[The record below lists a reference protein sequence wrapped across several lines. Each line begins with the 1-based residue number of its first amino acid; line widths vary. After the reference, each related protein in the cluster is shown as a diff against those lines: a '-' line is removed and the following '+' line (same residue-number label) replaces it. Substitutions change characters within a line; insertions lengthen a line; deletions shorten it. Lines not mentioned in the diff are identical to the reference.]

1 MNKFVY
7 NGKITVKTQLTKF
20 IFALA
25 FVSVTFVAMT
35 FVDSIGNISNDEG
48 VITTIL
54 RAILAS
60 VGILELN
67 ILSSVWSTLFL
78 GLAVIVAGAAV
89 YFALPLIFKS
99 AYTKLINKS
108 LIKKYII
115 DIVVAIILVAIV
127 GVIFFAV
134 IVGGNSIFDAV
145 GTEGAPSAYD
155 CLIETVW
162 AWFVVAVTVAV
173 LIFIVAT
180 AAYAI
185 IKLYTSVHRIVKEDI
200 SSKEEEDPNAKISI
214 FPTLEESDKKLD
226 TYDANQVYPE
236 APSLSVIS
244 EKFQA
249 YIATVHKIYFDIDL
263 VRSYIAGLATSKVV
277 LLEGLSG
284 TGKSTL
290 PRRFM
295 EFIGGNSEFIP
306 VQSTWKDRADL
317 IGYYNDFTNNFKET
331 RFLKTLYENN
341 YTTDKISTI
350 VLDEV
355 NLSRIEYYFADF
367 ISAMEYP
374 VDMRYVELMQPI
386 KGRKMPKLLEDGKIH
401 INENTF
407 FVGTA
412 NKDESTYTITERVY
426 DRAIVIN
433 FEEKHFPI
441 ETENVT
447 EPIKISYNQ
456 FEKLVND
463 AKANENGKLTDDEMA
478 KFEEL
483 YNFINDNFD
492 VQVGDRIFA
501 QLDTFTSV
509 FAACGGNK
517 YRALDVMFA
526 NKFVRKLNNIF
537 DDSMGD
543 SLDKLVALIDNNFG
557 KDNFVESVKQIALIK
572 KKLY

>member
-7 NGKITVKTQLTKF
+7 NGKLTVKTQLTKF
-20 IFALA
+20 IFAVAYFALS
-25 FVSVTFVAMT
+25 FVMMT
-35 FVDSIGNISNDEG
+35 FIDIGGAISNEET
-48 VITTIL
+48 VLAKIFK
-54 RAILAS
+54 AILAA
-60 VGILELN
+60 VGIRDLDINLD
-67 ILSSVWSTLFL
+67 VWPVLFL
-78 GLAVIVAGAAV
+78 GLVLLVVGAAL
-89 YFALPLIFKS
+89 FCALPLIFKN
-99 AYTKLINKS
+99 AYKKFINKNK
-108 LIKKYII
+108 LKKLAV
-115 DIVVAIILVAIV
+115 DVVLAIV
-127 GVIFFAV
+127 IIAIVAVIFFAV
-134 IVGGNSIFDAV
+134 IVGGKPIFDEAEV
-145 GTEGAPSAYD
+145 YD
-155 CLIETVW
+155 NLITSLN
-162 AWFVVAVTVAV
+162 AWLVIAISLFVA
-173 LIFIVAT
+173 IFVIAT
-180 AAYAI
+180 AFFAI
-185 IKLYTSVHRIVKEDI
+185 IKLYSSVHKTVTEDI
-200 SSKEEEDPNAKISI
+200 SSKAIEDPNAKISI
-214 FPTLEESDKKLD
+214 FPTLEDSDKKLD
-226 TYDANQVYPE
+226 NYDANQVYPV
-236 APSLSVIS
+236 APSLDVIS

-249 YIATVHKIYFDIDL
+249 YIATVHKIYFDLDL
-263 VRSYIAGLATSKVV
+263 IRAYVAGMATSKIV

-295 EFIGGNSEFIP
+295 EFIGGDSEFIP
-306 VQSTWKDRADL
+306 VQSTWKDRGDL
-317 IGYYNDFTNNFKET
+317 LGYYNDFTSNFKET

-341 YTTDKISTI
+341 YKTDKISTI

-386 KGRKMPKLLEDGKIH
+386 MGRKMPDLIEDGKLH
-401 INENTF
+401 VSENTF

-433 FEEKHFPI
+433 FEQKHFPI

-447 EPIKISYNQ
+447 EPIKISYQQ

-463 AKANENGKLTDDEMA
+463 AKSNEDGKLSNSDKE

-492 VQVGDRIFA
+492 VQVGDRVFA

-509 FAACGGNK
+509 FVACGGNK

-526 NKFVRKLNNIF
+526 NKFVRKLSNIF
-537 DDSMGD
+537 DDSMGEQ
-543 SLDKLVALIDNNFG
+543 LDKLVSLIDNNFG

>member
-7 NGKITVKTQLTKF
+7 NGKITIKTQLTKF

-25 FVSVTFVAMT
+25 YLSMTFVAMT
-35 FVDSIGNISNDEG
+35 FVDSVGSISNDES
-48 VITTIL
+48 VVTNIL
-54 RAILAS
+54 RAILGA
-60 VGILELN
+60 VGIENLN
-67 ILSSVWSTLFL
+67 IESAVWSTMLI
-78 GLAVIVAGAAV
+78 GCAILAAGVAL
-89 YFALPLIFKS
+89 YLALPLIFKS
-99 AYTKLINKS
+99 AYTKIINKS
-108 LIKKYII
+108 LVKKYIV
-115 DIVVAIILVAIV
+115 DAVLAIV
-127 GVIFFAV
+127 ILAIVLVVFFAA
-134 IVGGNSIFDAV
+134 IVGGNSIFDEV
-145 GTEGAPSAYD
+145 GTEEVASAYD
-155 CLIETVW
+155 CLITSLW
-162 AWFVVAVTVAV
+162 AWLTIAVALFILLFVISTA
-173 LIFIVAT
+173 IF
-180 AAYAI
+180 AI
-185 IKLYTSVHRIVKEDI
+185 IKLYSGVHKVVKEDI
-200 SSKEEEDPNAKISI
+200 SSKEEEDPNAKIAI
-214 FPTLEESDKKLD
+214 FPTLEESDKKFSD
-226 TYDANQVYPE
+226 YNAEQVYPE
-236 APSLSVIS
+236 APALNVIA

-249 YIATVHKIYFDIDL
+249 YIATVHKIYFELDL

-295 EFIGGNSEFIP
+295 EFIGGSSEFIP

-317 IGYYNDFTNNFKET
+317 LGYYNDFTSSFKET

-341 YTTDKISTI
+341 YTTDKMSTV

-374 VDMRYVELMQPI
+374 VDMRYVELMQPL
-386 KGRKMPKLLEDGKIH
+386 KGRNMPKLLEDGKLH
-401 INENTF
+401 VSENTY

-433 FEEKHFPI
+433 FEQKHFPI
-441 ETENVT
+441 ETESVT
-447 EPIKISYNQ
+447 EPIKVSYKQ
-456 FEKLVND
+456 FEKLVTE
-463 AKANENGKLTDDEMA
+463 AKLSDNGKLTDDEMQ
-478 KFEEL
+478 KFDEL

-501 QLDTFTSV
+501 QLETFVSV
-509 FAACGGNK
+509 FVACGGDK

-526 NKFVRKLNNIF
+526 NKFIRKLNNIF
-537 DDSMGD
+537 DDNMGE
-543 SLDKLVALIDNNFG
+543 SLDKLVAMIDSSFG

>member
-1 MNKFVY
+1 MSKFVY
-7 NGKITVKTQLTKF
+7 NGKTTVKTQLTKF
-20 IFALA
+20 IFAVAYFSLS
-25 FVSVTFVAMT
+25 FVMMT
-35 FVDSIGNISNDEG
+35 FIDIGGNISNNET
-48 VITTIL
+48 VLAKIFK
-54 RAILAS
+54 AILAA
-60 VGILELN
+60 VGISDLN
-67 ILSSVWSTLFL
+67 IHIDVWPVLFL
-78 GLAVIVAGAAV
+78 ALTLAVIGAALYV
-89 YFALPLIFKS
+89 ALPLIFKT
-99 AYTKLINKS
+99 AYKKFINRNRLKKLAVD
-108 LIKKYII
+108 LVLA
-115 DIVVAIILVAIV
+115 VVIFAIIA
-127 GVIFFAV
+127 VIFFAV
-134 IVGGNSIFDAV
+134 IVSGKPIFDKA
-145 GTEGAPSAYD
+145 EIYD
-155 CLIETVW
+155 NLVTSLL
-162 AWFVVAVTVAV
+162 AWLVIAISLLVAIFV
-173 LIFIVAT
+173 IAT
-180 AAYAI
+180 AFFAI
-185 IKLYTSVHRIVKEDI
+185 IKLYSSVRRIVIEDI
-200 SSKEEEDPNAKISI
+200 SAKEVEDPNAKITI
-214 FPTLEESDKKLD
+214 FPTLEDSDRKLD
-226 TYDANQVYPE
+226 NYNANQVYPV
-236 APSLSVIS
+236 APSLDVLSD
-244 EKFQA
+244 KFQA

-263 VRSYIAGLATSKVV
+263 IRAYVAGMATSKVV

-295 EFIGGNSEFIP
+295 EFIGGESEFIP
-306 VQSTWKDRADL
+306 VQSTWKDRGDL
-317 IGYYNDFTNNFKET
+317 LGYYNDFTSNFKET

-341 YTTDKISTI
+341 YKADKISTV

-386 KGRKMPKLLEDGKIH
+386 KGRKMPNLIEDGKLH
-401 INENTF
+401 VSENTF

-433 FEEKHFPI
+433 FEQKHFPI

-447 EPIKISYNQ
+447 EPIKISYQQ

-463 AKANENGKLTDDEMA
+463 AKANEDGKLSANDME

-483 YNFINDNFD
+483 YNFINDKFD
-492 VQVGDRIFA
+492 VQVGDRVFA

-509 FAACGGNK
+509 FVACGGNK

-526 NKFVRKLNNIF
+526 NKFVRKLSNVF
-537 DDSMGD
+537 DDGLAEY
-543 SLDKLVALIDNNFG
+543 LDKLVTLIDNNFG